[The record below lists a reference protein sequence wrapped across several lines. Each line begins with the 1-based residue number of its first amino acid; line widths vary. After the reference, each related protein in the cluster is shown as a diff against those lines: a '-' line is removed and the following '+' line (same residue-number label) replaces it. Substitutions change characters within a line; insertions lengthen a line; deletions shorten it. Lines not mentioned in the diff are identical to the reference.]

1 MQAESLRPP
10 GLQIR
15 SVVLDIPRPV
25 SKRARRGEQTLPVR
39 RSTARHGPRSH
50 VSATMPVSFCMPWI
64 AMHSGFV

>member
-25 SKRARRGEQTLPVR
+25 SKRARRGEQTLPVGR
-39 RSTARHGPRSH
+39 LGRSTARHGPLARERNNACVLLH
-50 VSATMPVSFCMPWI
+50 
-64 AMHSGFV
+64 AMHSSFV